1 MKKSKSIKLVLITAA
16 LASCHQQKK
25 EGRKVYMRSDTTA
38 NYSRVNTQN
47 DNENGGGGSSSGGH
61 STWYYAFRPYG
72 YYSGGGYTR
81 YGFYSSGI
89 SEHSNIGSNSFKGVV
104 SRGGFGGEGVSVSS

>member
-38 NYSRVNTQN
+38 QYYNVSSHVSHS
-47 DNENGGGGSSSGGH
+47 GSGGGSGA
-61 STWYYAFRPYG
+61 WYYAFRPYG
-72 YYSGGGYTR
+72 YYNGGIYHR
-81 YGFYSSGI
+81 YGFYNSGI
-89 SEHSNIGSNSFKGVV
+89 GEPSNIGSNSFKGVV
-104 SRGGFGGEGVSVSS
+104 ARGGFGGEGMSVSS

>member
-16 LASCHQQKK
+16 LASCYQQKK
-25 EGRKVYMRSDTTA
+25 EGRKVFMRSDTTA
-38 NYSRVNTQN
+38 NYSRVNTQTE
-47 DNENGGGGSSSGGH
+47 NEGVSGSGSH

-72 YYSGGGYTR
+72 YYSGGEYTR